1 MFQIN
6 QGKHTVEEI
15 DGIRCTIVETGAS
28 EERVK
33 FLKDLLEFNKF
44 EVKIAEDKKTPD
56 TEPNTQ
62 NSELRTPNSYTIGV
76 TDLIFYPTIAIYERS
91 LRTRQNHHVTPAYW
105 KQYTDIC
112 DPRYWR
118 KRGKIT
124 EKLS

>member
-15 DGIRCTIVETGAS
+15 GGVRCTIVETGAS

-33 FLKDLLEFNKF
+33 FLKDLLEFNKY
-44 EVKIAEDKKTPD
+44 EVKVAQDKQTP
-56 TEPNTQ
+56 
-62 NSELRTPNSYTIGV
+62 NSELQTPNLYTIGV
-76 TDLIFYPTIAIYERS
+76 TDLIFFPTVAIYERS
-91 LRTRQNHHVTPAYW
+91 LRTRQGHHVTPAYW

-118 KRGKIT
+118 KRGKLQAS
-124 EKLS
+124 KK